1 MGIFNPD
8 SKFSQIM
15 SRVFDLMIMNLIF
28 VFTSIPIITIG
39 ANYTALYY
47 VTLKMIK
54 NEESY
59 IWKSYWKS
67 WRQNFRQATAI
78 WLIFLILGVFLV
90 LDILLVN
97 QMTGPATYLRY
108 LFFVLLFVWG
118 MVLTYV
124 FPVLSRFDNTV
135 RQTIKNSLLMSI
147 RHLPWTVVMVVIN
160 LLPLI
165 LLIFAPTSV
174 ASMVSFAM
182 VFLGI
187 SVVALANSWFF
198 VNKIFPYYM
207 PAEEEEDISEMEESS
222 RVLEA
227 MDRANPDF
235 LENSGNPSPDAPEE
249 ENASD
254 SPVSEEEATDKT
266 SARETVSSPA
276 DSEKPDAKKE

>member
-235 LENSGNPSPDAPEE
+235 LENSGNPSPEDPEE

-254 SPVSEEEATDKT
+254 SPVSEEEATDET

-276 DSEKPDAKKE
+276 DSEKLDAKKE